1 MTCGGRGQLDALVR
15 RLLGMADNPALP
27 VFWIWVGLTGL
38 AVGVAALAPRL
49 LEWAWYGGRFA
60 SYRVRVSRSAS
71 NPANFAGSSNA
82 PPSARRAV
90 P

>member
-1 MTCGGRGQLDALVR
+1 
-15 RLLGMADNPALP
+15 MADNPALP
-27 VFWIWVGLTGL
+27 VFWIWVGLTGV

-49 LEWAWYGGRFA
+49 LECAWYGGRFA
-60 SYRVRVSRSAS
+60 SYRVRVNRSAS